1 MMNLPEL
8 TAEEQARYE
17 WQMWCPGVG
26 EDGQRKL
33 KNASVLISRCGGV
46 GGSVAFQLAAAGV
59 GRLVIAHA
67 GDIKPS
73 DLNRQ
78 ILMTHDA
85 LGTSR
90 ADSIEKQLK
99 AFNPHIEIEVVPENV
114 SVSNADEL
122 VKRADVVASCAPLFP
137 ERYAMNDTCVRQ
149 RKPMVDAAMFDF
161 DIQLSTYDST
171 RGPCMRC
178 VYPEAP
184 PDWKRQF
191 PVFGAVSATVG
202 AMAAAEV
209 IKLTTGMEKSL
220 IGRVLTGCLRSMD
233 FRTVNV
239 RRRVD
244 CEHCGADSIQ

>member
-1 MMNLPEL
+1 MNLPEL
-8 TAEEQARYE
+8 TAEDRARYE

-26 EDGQRKL
+26 DEGQRKL

-67 GDIKPS
+67 GNIKRS

-78 ILMTHDA
+78 ILMTDGA

-90 ADSIEKQLK
+90 AKSIESQLK
-99 AFNPHIEIEVVPENV
+99 AFNPYIEIEVVPENV
-114 SVSNADEL
+114 TEVNAEDL
-122 VKRADVVASCAPLFP
+122 VGRVDIVASCAPLFP
-137 ERYAMNDTCVRQ
+137 ERFAMNDACVRQ
-149 RKPMVDAAMFDF
+149 GKPMVDAAMFDF
-161 DIQLSTYDST
+161 DIQLSVYDST

-178 VYPEAP
+178 VYPVAP

-209 IKLTTGMEKSL
+209 IKLVTGTGQPL
-220 IGRVLTGCLRSMD
+220 IGRMLTGCLRSMD
-233 FRTVNV
+233 FRKVKT
-239 RRRVD
+239 RKD
-244 CEHCGADSIQ
+244 ASCISCDSAER

>member
-1 MMNLPEL
+1 MSLPEL
-8 TAEEQARYE
+8 TDVERARYE

-26 EDGQRKL
+26 EEGQRKL

-90 ADSIEKQLK
+90 AKSIERRLK
-99 AFNPHIEIEVVPENV
+99 AFNPHIEVEVVPENV
-114 SVSNADEL
+114 SEANAEDL
-122 VKRADVVASCAPLFP
+122 VGRAGIVASCAPLFP
-137 ERYAMNDTCVRQ
+137 ERYAMNDACVRQ

-161 DIQLSTYDST
+161 DIQLSVYDST

-178 VYPEAP
+178 IYPEAP

-202 AMAAAEV
+202 GMAAAEV
-209 IKLTTGMEKSL
+209 IKLVTGTGQPL
-220 IGRVLTGCLRSMD
+220 VGRMLTGCLRTMD
-233 FRTVNV
+233 FQRMRVRKQESCSCGNV
-239 RRRVD
+239 
-244 CEHCGADSIQ
+244 Q